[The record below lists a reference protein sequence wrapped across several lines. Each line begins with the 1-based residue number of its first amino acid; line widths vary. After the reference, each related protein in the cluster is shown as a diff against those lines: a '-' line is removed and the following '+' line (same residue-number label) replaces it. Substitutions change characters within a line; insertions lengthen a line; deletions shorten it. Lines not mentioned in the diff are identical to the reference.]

1 MQDNP
6 RTALTKRLL
15 QEGLLRLLREK
26 DIRSVN
32 VSQLCAEAGINR
44 STFYKHYGSPTD
56 VLDDLAER
64 LFEQLSAQI
73 HSRERSFEGDVEE
86 MCRFIQTHADTVRLL
101 IRNHNTMEVP
111 RFASRLLEQMGD
123 RYADY
128 IAQYDAESLRLLTT
142 FLCYGS
148 YHMIRQWLLDGMPK
162 SPAEIAALVCQ
173 VQIQGW
179 DYTRIPPVP
188 SDRN

>member
-86 MCRFIQTHADTVRLL
+86 ICRFIQAHADTVWLL

-111 RFASRLLEQMGD
+111 RFASRLLEQMSD
-123 RYADY
+123 RYADC

-142 FLCYGS
+142 FLCYGG
-148 YHMIRQWLLDGMPK
+148 YHMIRQWLLDGMQK
-162 SPAEIAALVCQ
+162 SPAEISALVCQ